1 MDNLVKILI
10 GVIVAL
16 VVIAGAVA
24 ALGLMDGGSDVTD
37 DNDDSSVNVTDDVK
51 NATLVDDD
59 SDSSDYDSDIV
70 KEEIVFNAQNGSGY
84 FREVTYKDGGFR
96 QFDIETGELIGS
108 SYDSDQDKLPSLE

>member
-16 VVIAGAVA
+16 VVVAGAVA
-24 ALGLMDGGSDVTD
+24 ALGLMDGGSDAD